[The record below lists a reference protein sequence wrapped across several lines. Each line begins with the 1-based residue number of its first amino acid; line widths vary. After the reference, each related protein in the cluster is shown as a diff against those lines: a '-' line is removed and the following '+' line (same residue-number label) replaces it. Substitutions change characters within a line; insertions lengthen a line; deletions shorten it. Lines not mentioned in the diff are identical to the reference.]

1 MTFHQLHDAYGWAGI
16 PPKKSYGH
24 VISLTG
30 HRNESGQTFPTLFR
44 YFFPLFFDFTWPL
57 TAAIDLL
64 VSFTGP
70 LEKSE
75 NVSFLFRVLQ
85 ILSGIC
91 QLMKECWHQ
100 NPNVRLPAL
109 RLKKSLL
116 KLAVQDP
123 SLNFRLDF

>member
-1 MTFHQLHDAYGWAGI
+1 
-16 PPKKSYGH
+16 
-24 VISLTG
+24 LTG
-30 HRNESGQTFPTLFR
+30 HRNESDQTFSTLFR
-44 YFFPLFFDFTWPL
+44 HFFTLFYFYFTLPL

-70 LEKSE
+70 LKKSE
-75 NVSFLFRVLQ
+75 NVSFSPVLQ
-85 ILSGIC
+85 ILSGIS

-116 KLAVQDP
+116 KLAVQHP